1 MIIKEKYSF
10 LSNSLTIELDGLNSA
25 SKKKLYIINYTK
37 IKKQFFQE
45 IKNYHKYPELVSI
58 EEFAMNYSLGYHI
71 CHNIED
77 FFSKEAMYIE
87 VKKFLESINFVA

>member
-1 MIIKEKYSF
+1 MISKEKYSF
-10 LSNSLTIELDGLNSA
+10 LSNSFTIEGDGFSSLA
-25 SKKKLYIINYTK
+25 KKKLYIINYTK
-37 IKKQFFQE
+37 IKKQFIQE
-45 IKNYHKYPELVSI
+45 IKNYHNHPELVSI

-77 FFSKEAMYIE
+77 FFSKESMFIE